1 MRPSGIGKDF
11 LIYLAEL
18 SKRHKTDKTYNTVYK
33 TSIIGFMLIPPNL
46 INYPRQV
53 LSLPL
58 YLDVCAWKVP
68 AGFPSPAADHTQERV
83 DLNKELIRNKDATYL
98 FRVKGDSMAGVGI
111 YEGDT
116 LVVDR
121 SVTPKHN
128 HIVLAL
134 LNNEF
139 TVKRLYQRGGIV
151 KLIAENNLYP
161 IRRIKEEDDFVVWGV
176 VTFTLHK
183 LC

>member
-1 MRPSGIGKDF
+1 MQPIPIKANPVPLSGF
-11 LIYLAEL
+11 VA
-18 SKRHKTDKTYNTVYK
+18 SVH
-33 TSIIGFMLIPPNL
+33 
-46 INYPRQV
+46 
-53 LSLPL
+53 
-58 YLDVCAWKVP
+58 
-68 AGFPSPAADHTQERV
+68 AGFPSPAADHAQKRI
-83 DLNKELIRNKDATYL
+83 DLNEHLIRNKEATFL
-98 FRVKGDSMAGVGI
+98 FRVRGDSMTGIGI

>member
-1 MRPSGIGKDF
+1 M
-11 LIYLAEL
+11 
-18 SKRHKTDKTYNTVYK
+18 
-33 TSIIGFMLIPPNL
+33 SISANL
-46 INYPRQV
+46 LNHLPQV
-53 LSLPL
+53 LSVPL
-58 YLDVCAWKVP
+58 YLDVCTWKVP

-98 FRVKGDSMAGVGI
+98 FRVKGDSMTGAGI

-139 TVKRLYQRGGIV
+139 TVKRLYRRGGVV
-151 KLIAENNLYP
+151 KLVAENNIYP
-161 IRRIKEEDDFVVWGV
+161 VRLIKEEDDFVVWGV
-176 VTFTLHK
+176 VTFNLHK

>member
-1 MRPSGIGKDF
+1 M
-11 LIYLAEL
+11 
-18 SKRHKTDKTYNTVYK
+18 
-33 TSIIGFMLIPPNL
+33 SISSNL
-46 INYPRQV
+46 LNHLPQV
-53 LSLPL
+53 LSVPL
-58 YLDVCAWKVP
+58 YLDVCTWKVP

-98 FRVKGDSMAGVGI
+98 FRVKGDSMTGVGI

-139 TVKRLYQRGGIV
+139 TVKRLYRRGGIV
-151 KLIAENNLYP
+151 KLVAENNIYP
-161 IRRIKEEDDFVVWGV
+161 VRLIKEEDDFVVWGV
-176 VTFTLHK
+176 VTFNLHK

>member
-1 MRPSGIGKDF
+1 M
-11 LIYLAEL
+11 
-18 SKRHKTDKTYNTVYK
+18 
-33 TSIIGFMLIPPNL
+33 SISSNL
-46 INYPRQV
+46 LNHLPQV
-53 LSLPL
+53 LSVPL
-58 YLDVCAWKVP
+58 YLDVCTWKVP

-98 FRVKGDSMAGVGI
+98 FRVKGDSMTGVGI

-139 TVKRLYQRGGIV
+139 TVKRLYRRGGVV
-151 KLIAENNLYP
+151 KLVAENNIYP
-161 IRRIKEEDDFVVWGV
+161 VRLIKEEDDFVVWGV
-176 VTFTLHK
+176 VTFNLHK